1 MEHRCLKRQ
10 NSSTMRPN
18 KPKGMITMIPRKET
32 RCTTGE
38 GDREVPFNN
47 VRRRAHSPAESCS
60 IILTK
65 AARQGWGMRRTPKRF
80 GGAVIR
86 RGEFG
91 LSAKN
96 GRTRSLSARFL
107 ADPSAAPHGRTS
119 GGEPGNGL
127 NMSSLLLLVLL
138 MLNKRDRKGSDYSAG
153 GDRSVE
159 SFLVSQARTAFIQPV
174 YGGQTS

>member
-1 MEHRCLKRQ
+1 V
-10 NSSTMRPN
+10 
-18 KPKGMITMIPRKET
+18 IPR
-32 RCTTGE
+32 R
-38 GDREVPFNN
+38 
-47 VRRRAHSPAESCS
+47 
-60 IILTK
+60 
-65 AARQGWGMRRTPKRF
+65 
-80 GGAVIR
+80 
-86 RGEFG
+86 EFG

-96 GRTRSLSARFL
+96 GRTRALSARFL

-119 GGEPGNGL
+119 RGEPGNGL

-159 SFLVSQARTAFIQPV
+159 SFLISHAQTAFIQPV